1 MSTEKGALRQDRQDD
16 KDAKP
21 PGHRAANFPASM
33 TSRPP
38 TTCAACGSQVT
49 GRFCAHCGAPADS
62 GSCAACGTQ
71 LAPGARFCH
80 RCGAP
85 IAVAKGAAGRE
96 RLAWLVA
103 GIAVVVLS
111 VVVLWRGG
119 ALRPAPPPEMANPG
133 NQTGAAPGQP
143 PDISNMS
150 PEERFDRLWDRV
162 MRAAEA
168 GDSGTVT
175 QFSPMALGAYNMLPS
190 VNADQRFH
198 AALLYLAIADYPAA
212 TALADT
218 ILAQSPGHLFGYII
232 RGDVADRKNQLK
244 PLNQAYRDFLSHYD
258 AELKSGRP
266 EYGDHR
272 PLLDSFRTRAQAS
285 TP

>member
-1 MSTEKGALRQDRQDD
+1 MT
-16 KDAKP
+16 AKP
-21 PGHRAANFPASM
+21 P
-33 TSRPP
+33 TP
-38 TTCAACGSQVT
+38 TTCAACGSPVT

-62 GSCAACGTQ
+62 GNCQACGTP
-71 LAPGARFCH
+71 LAPGASFCH

-85 IAVAKGAAGRE
+85 TKAAKTVAGRD
-96 RLAWLVA
+96 RVAWLIA
-103 GIAVVVLS
+103 GVAVVVLS

-119 ALRPAPPPEMANPG
+119 ALRPAPAPEMANAG
-133 NQTGAAPGQP
+133 NETGGRP

-162 MRAAEA
+162 MRASEA
-168 GDSGTVT
+168 GDTGTVA
-175 QFSPMALGAYNMLPS
+175 QFSPMALGAYGMLPT

-198 AALLYLAIADYPAA
+198 AALLHLALADYPAA
-212 TALADT
+212 SALADT

-232 RGDVADRKNQLK
+232 RGDVADRENKLK
-244 PLNQAYRDFLSHYD
+244 PLNQAYRDFLSHFD

-266 EYGDHR
+266 EYADHR

-285 TP
+285 AP

>member
-1 MSTEKGALRQDRQDD
+1 MTS
-16 KDAKP
+16 KP
-21 PGHRAANFPASM
+21 PS
-33 TSRPP
+33 
-38 TTCAACGSQVT
+38 TCAACGSPVS

-62 GSCAACGTQ
+62 GACSACGTQ

-85 IAVAKGAAGRE
+85 VGAARMAVGRE
-96 RLAWLVA
+96 RAAWLVA
-103 GIAVVVLS
+103 GILVVLLS

-119 ALRPAPPPEMANPG
+119 ALRPAPAPEMANPG
-133 NQTGAAPGQP
+133 NEGGGSPGQA

-162 MRAAEA
+162 MRASEA
-168 GDSGTVT
+168 GDTGTVT
-175 QFSPMALGAYNMLPS
+175 RFSPMALGAYGMLPN

-198 AALLYLAIADYPAA
+198 AALLYLANADYPAA
-212 TALADT
+212 SALADT

-232 RGDVADRKNQLK
+232 RGDVADRQNQLK

-266 EYGDHR
+266 EYADHK
-272 PLLDSFRTRAQAS
+272 PLLDSFKTRATAS
-285 TP
+285 APAP